1 MSGAKKLVINRKINV
16 KQQQT
21 DLDLSVT
28 QHHKYNQNNKDKKEE
43 KEKQTPMFVYLVQ
56 SKMTYS
62 VGESNSLIQYGEND
76 TNRLQEISLK
86 AHT

>member
-1 MSGAKKLVINRKINV
+1 MRGAKKLLINRKSNL

-43 KEKQTPMFVYLVQ
+43 NEKKTPMFVYLVQ
-56 SKMTYS
+56 SKMTYFE
-62 VGESNSLIQYGEND
+62 GESSSLIQYGEND